1 MVVARPGIVRSSAAG
16 FALIDV
22 VRTLA
27 VLTLLSLLSVPV
39 LTNVLVCPSPVASST
54 R

>member
-1 MVVARPGIVRSSAAG
+1 MVVVRPIIVRSSAAG
-16 FALIDV
+16 FALLGV

-27 VLTLLSLLSVPV
+27 VITLLSLLSVPV
-39 LTNVLVCPSPVASST
+39 LTNVLVRPTPAVSST